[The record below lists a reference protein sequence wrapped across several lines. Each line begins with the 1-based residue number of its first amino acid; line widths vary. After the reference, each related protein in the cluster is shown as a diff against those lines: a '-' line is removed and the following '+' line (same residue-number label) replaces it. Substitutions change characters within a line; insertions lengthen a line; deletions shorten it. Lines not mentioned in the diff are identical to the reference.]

1 MRSFWH
7 IIRVNVKI
15 SGWMPAILA
24 GISVTLLALTHGPLE
39 LARLWQ
45 HHFIENCEAF
55 FPLTY
60 AFITAPLMVID
71 HEFGMIELT
80 SSLPRQHIL
89 LVRWIITW
97 GMATLV
103 NIVFV
108 SIMISLWG
116 PVRLGAGILA
126 ALGPLFLE
134 SGLALWASALTK
146 RVAVGYLVAIAL
158 PVSDLIVRVLG
169 GFQAFPL
176 LQFVNLFAFRW
187 PITSVNWQ
195 IVAVTQFVTG
205 FLLMTMAIIFARWL
219 YQRMLS

>member
-1 MRSFWH
+1 MGNGDTGQYRVCEHYDKPMGTSTIGSWNLSGSWSF
-7 IIRVNVKI
+7 V
-15 SGWMPAILA
+15 
-24 GISVTLLALTHGPLE
+24 
-39 LARLWQ
+39 
-45 HHFIENCEAF
+45 
-55 FPLTY
+55 
-60 AFITAPLMVID
+60 
-71 HEFGMIELT
+71 
-80 SSLPRQHIL
+80 
-89 LVRWIITW
+89 
-97 GMATLV
+97 
-103 NIVFV
+103 
-108 SIMISLWG
+108 
-116 PVRLGAGILA
+116 
-126 ALGPLFLE
+126 LE